1 MRVELQ
7 QVSAGP
13 DPAHSILQNISL
25 RIEEGEHIALIGPS
39 GAGKTTLLHLLGLSL
54 APHAGQVLY
63 EDRDYWAGRA
73 GLRHRYRAHVMIA
86 PQTPPLPPR
95 QRVVTAIQAARL
107 AHMGFWASLR
117 AWLAPRDLVEVRNVL
132 AEFDLADKL
141 FERVDRLSG
150 GERQRVGLARLAWS
164 LADLWLVDEP
174 LAALDPVRAR
184 QAMQVMTR
192 LASEREITLIASFHQ
207 VDLALE
213 FFPRV
218 IGLREGHIFFDAAPK
233 DIRQEDVTALFENE
247 KGSD

>member
-1 MRVELQ
+1 VRIELQ
-7 QVSAGP
+7 DISAGLHP
-13 DPAHSILQNISL
+13 TQPILQHLSIQ
-25 RIEEGEHIALIGPS
+25 IERGEQIALIGPS
-39 GAGKTTLLHLLGLSL
+39 GAGKTTLLHLLGLAL
-54 APHAGQVLY
+54 APQSGQVLH
-63 EDRDYWAGRA
+63 DGRDGWRMASGARHQERA
-73 GLRHRYRAHVMIA
+73 RIMIA

-95 QRVVTAIQAARL
+95 QRVVTAVQAGRL

-117 AWLAPRDLVEVRNVL
+117 AWLAPRDLHEVQTLL

-164 LADLWLVDEP
+164 KADLWLVDEP

-192 LASEREITLIASFHQ
+192 WASERELTLIASFHQ

-218 IGLREGHIFFDAAPK
+218 IGLREGTIFFDAAPK
-233 DIRQEDVTALFENE
+233 DIQKQDLEALFENE
-247 KGSD
+247 PLQ

>member
-1 MRVELQ
+1 M
-7 QVSAGP
+7 
-13 DPAHSILQNISL
+13 
-25 RIEEGEHIALIGPS
+25 RIEINKVCAGLNSAQPILSSLSLNIIKGEQVALIGPS
-39 GAGKTTLLHLLGLSL
+39 GAGKTTLLHLLGLAL
-54 APHAGQVLY
+54 APHSGYVHHD
-63 EDRDYWAGRA
+63 ERDYWATRSGTRHLARA
-73 GLRHRYRAHVMIA
+73 QMMIA

-95 QRVVTAIQAARL
+95 QRVVTAVQAGRL

-117 AWLAPRDLVEVRNVL
+117 AWLAPGDLQDVQTVL
-132 AEFDLADKL
+132 AKFDLADKL

-184 QAMQVMTR
+184 QAMQVLTR
-192 LASEREITLIASFHQ
+192 LANEREITLVASFHQ
-207 VDLALE
+207 VELAME

-218 IGLREGHIFFDAAPK
+218 IGLREGKVFFDAAPK

>member
-7 QVSAGP
+7 DLSAGLHQTQP
-13 DPAHSILQNISL
+13 ILQHLSL
-25 RIEEGEHIALIGPS
+25 KIQQGEQIALIGPS
-39 GAGKTTLLHLLGLSL
+39 GAGKTTLLHVLGLAL
-54 APHAGQVLY
+54 APQSGCIRHD
-63 EDRDYWAGRA
+63 DRDYWA
-73 GLRHRYRAHVMIA
+73 LRLATRHQARSRVMIA

-95 QRVVTAIQAARL
+95 QRVITAVHAGRL
-107 AHMGFWASLR
+107 AFMGFWASLR
-117 AWLAPRDLVEVRNVL
+117 AWIVPGNLQDIQDVL
-132 AEFDLADKL
+132 AEFDLTDKL

-192 LASEREITLIASFHQ
+192 LAKEREITLVASFHQ

-218 IGLREGHIFFDAAPK
+218 IGLRDGSVFFDAAPR
-233 DIRQEDVTALFENE
+233 DIRHEDIVALFENE
-247 KGSD
+247 QG

>member
-1 MRVELQ
+1 VRVELQ
-7 QVSAGP
+7 QVSAGL
-13 DPAHSILQNISL
+13 DPAQAILQNFSL
-25 RIEEGEHIALIGPS
+25 RIEKGEHIALIGPS
-39 GAGKTTLLHLLGLSL
+39 GAGKTTLLHLLGLAL
-54 APHAGQVLY
+54 APHAGQVLHG
-63 EDRDYWAGRA
+63 DRDYWAARA
-73 GLRHRYRAHVMIA
+73 PVRHQYRAQVMIA

-107 AHMGFWASLR
+107 AYMGFWASML

-184 QAMQVMTR
+184 QAMQVMTG
-192 LASEREITLIASFHQ
+192 LARQREVTLVASFHQ
-207 VDLALE
+207 VELALE

-218 IGLREGHIFFDAAPK
+218 IGLREGKVFFDAAPK
-233 DIRQEDVTALFENE
+233 DIRQEDVAALFENE
-247 KGSD
+247 KGL